1 LSFEPNL
8 IILDIMLPDEN
19 WLIWLKE
26 LKTHY
31 PILPVL
37 LLTAKGSVSDKVLGF
52 EMGADDYLA
61 KPFEPLELVAGVK
74 PLLERENY
82 LLTSKLGG

>member
-1 LSFEPNL
+1 
-8 IILDIMLPDEN
+8 M
-19 WLIWLKE
+19 
-26 LKTHY
+26 
-31 PILPVL
+31 PVL